1 MAHIFVDNREKI
13 DGRASPRIHLPAAVD
28 ANNTK
33 NIKGAKITSSLVNL
47 KLGDY
52 AIMIQ
57 NKLAMVFERKTWKDL
72 ASSISDNRAKTQS
85 ARLMELARSGT
96 RCYFLIEG
104 NAYNSDDKEIH
115 GIPFRNLYA
124 KLRHN
129 MIRGLPYIMAADM
142 PSSAKLLVDFA
153 RDLIN
158 MVHSGEL
165 NIDRL
170 GIFDDNR
177 EPVVSWKDVDW
188 DEDWAMKQMQPD
200 SQQIE
205 PKFGSEEVLVPKEL
219 NITVKLS
226 DADVQQALWQCFPKI
241 GQTRAAK
248 LCAQKACVGDLWKSE
263 YLKSWRDGLS
273 SVINKNYATEI
284 MLMIK
289 AAAGPRSDRDLPT
302 QQKIDGTSLQ
312 ILQAI
317 PGMGEVQSRL
327 ILSHC
332 TLVEIAR
339 GKRTATEMAEWKNDK
354 NRRLGP
360 ALAEKI
366 IKYLGP
372 QTGCPFLSV
381 AAPTT
386 QN

>member
-1 MAHIFVDNREKI
+1 MSHIFIDNREKTE
-13 DGRASPRIHLPAAVD
+13 DRASPRIYLPAAID
-28 ANNTK
+28 ANNAK
-33 NIKGAKITSSLVNL
+33 NFKGTKITSSVVNL

-57 NKLAMVFERKTWKDL
+57 NKLAIVFERKTWKDL

-85 ARLMELARSGT
+85 ARLLELAKSGT

-104 NAYNSDDKEIH
+104 NAYNADDKILH
-115 GIPFRNLYA
+115 GMPYRNLYA

-142 PSSAKLLVDFA
+142 QHSAKLLVDFA
-153 RDLIN
+153 RDLID
-158 MVHSGEL
+158 MVNKGDL

-170 GIFDDNR
+170 GLFD
-177 EPVVSWKDVDW
+177 EIGKEESAVVWQNTYW
-188 DEDWAMKQMQPD
+188 DEEWAIHAMRNEV
-200 SQQIE
+200 ILE
-205 PKFGSEEVLVPKEL
+205 PAFGASEISVPKEL
-219 NITVKLS
+219 NIVVKMS

-241 GQTRAAK
+241 GQTRATK
-248 LCAQKACVGDLWKSE
+248 LCMQKACVGDLWKSE

-273 SVINKNYATEI
+273 SVLNKDYATEL

-289 AAAGPRSDRDLPT
+289 AAAAPRSERDLPT

-312 ILQAI
+312 VLQAI

-327 ILSHC
+327 VLSKC

-339 GKRTATEMAEWKNDK
+339 GKRTSEEMAEWKNDK
-354 NRRLGP
+354 NRRLGV
-360 ALAEKI
+360 ALADKI
-366 IKYLGP
+366 IKFLGP
-372 QTGCPFLSV
+372 QTGCPYVV
-381 AAPTT
+381 AKAT
-386 QN
+386 